1 MIKIQN
7 IYYMLAYAFQILKSD
22 AYSFCET
29 EEFENAADLLAAILE
44 KGISI
49 QIKKHGLIRD
59 YVESTEA
66 SNYIK
71 GKFDVSES
79 IKNQTIINRQLV
91 CSFDN
96 FSLDC
101 YANRILKTT
110 MQLLIKSDIK
120 SQRKKSLRKL
130 LLYFK
135 DVQSLDIKNIKKINW
150 NMKFNKNN
158 QSYQMLISICYIV
171 LNGLIQTTTEGST
184 KLLNFL
190 DEQSMSRLYEKFIL
204 EYYKKHYPE
213 LKPAAAY
220 VNWALDDGVDNL
232 LPIMKT
238 DITLTCGNNVLII
251 DAKYYSN
258 TTQLRFDKHTIHSN
272 NLYQIFTYV
281 KNKACSGN
289 NVSGMLLYART
300 DELIQPESSYVMS
313 GNRIDVRTL
322 DLDCDFEVIRRQ
334 LDGIVEEFFNNRGDF
349 NV

>member
-1 MIKIQN
+1 
-7 IYYMLAYAFQILKSD
+7 MLAYAFQVLKID

-29 EEFENAADLLAAILE
+29 EEFKNAADLLAAILE
-44 KGISI
+44 KGVTL
-49 QIKKHGLIRD
+49 QIKKRGLRRD
-59 YVESTEA
+59 YIESTEV

-71 GKFDVSES
+71 GKIDISES
-79 IKNQTIINRQLV
+79 LKNQTIINRQLV
-91 CSFDN
+91 CKFDN
-96 FSLDC
+96 FSLDG

-110 MQLLIKSDIK
+110 IQLLIKSDIK
-120 SQRKKSLRKL
+120 SHRKKSLRNL

-135 DVQSLDIKNIKKINW
+135 DVQSLDFKSVKRINW

-158 QSYQMLISICYIV
+158 QSYQMLISICYLV

-184 KLLNFL
+184 KLLNFI

-213 LKPAAAY
+213 LKPSASY
-220 VNWALDDGVDNL
+220 INWALDDGMDNL
-232 LPIMKT
+232 LPIMKS
-238 DITLTCGNNVLII
+238 DITLTFGDDILII
-251 DAKYYSN
+251 DAKYYSY
-258 TTQLRFDKHTIHSN
+258 TTQIMFDKHTIHSN

-281 KNKACSGN
+281 KNKACNGK

-322 DLDCDFEVIRRQ
+322 NLDCDFEVIRRQ
-334 LDGIVEEFFNNRGDF
+334 LDGIVEKFFNNLKTE
-349 NV
+349 

>member
-71 GKFDVSES
+71 GKVDVSES
-79 IKNQTIINRQLV
+79 IKNQIIINRQLV

-101 YANRILKTT
+101 YASRILKTT

-135 DVQSLDIKNIKKINW
+135 DIRSLDIKNIKKINW

-251 DAKYYSN
+251 DAKYYSY
-258 TTQLRFDKHTIHSN
+258 TTQQRFDKHTIHSN

-334 LDGIVEEFFNNRGDF
+334 LNGIVEEFFNNRGDF
-349 NV
+349 SV

>member
-1 MIKIQN
+1 
-7 IYYMLAYAFQILKSD
+7 
-22 AYSFCET
+22 
-29 EEFENAADLLAAILE
+29 
-44 KGISI
+44 
-49 QIKKHGLIRD
+49 
-59 YVESTEA
+59 
-66 SNYIK
+66 
-71 GKFDVSES
+71 
-79 IKNQTIINRQLV
+79 
-91 CSFDN
+91 
-96 FSLDC
+96 
-101 YANRILKTT
+101 
-110 MQLLIKSDIK
+110 
-120 SQRKKSLRKL
+120 
-130 LLYFK
+130 
-135 DVQSLDIKNIKKINW
+135 
-150 NMKFNKNN
+150 
-158 QSYQMLISICYIV
+158 MLISICYLV

-204 EYYKKHYPE
+204 EYYKKHYSE

-251 DAKYYSN
+251 DAKYYN
-258 TTQLRFDKHTIHSN
+258 HTTQQRFDKHTIHSN

-334 LDGIVEEFFNNRGDF
+334 LNGIVEEFFDNRGDLS
-349 NV
+349 V

>member
-22 AYSFCET
+22 AYSFCKT

-49 QIKKHGLIRD
+49 QIKKRGLKRD
-59 YVESTEA
+59 YIESTET

-71 GKFDVSES
+71 GKIDVSES
-79 IKNQTIINRQLV
+79 IKNKSFINHQLV

-96 FSLDC
+96 FSIDC

-110 MQLLIKSDIK
+110 IQILIKSDIK
-120 SQRKKSLRKL
+120 SFRKKSFRNL

-135 DVQSLDIKNIKKINW
+135 DVKSLDIKRIKNINW

-158 QSYQMLISICYIV
+158 QSYQMLISICYLV
-171 LNGLIQTTTEGST
+171 LNGLIQTTTDGST

-204 EYYKKHYPE
+204 EYYRKHYPK
-213 LKPAAAY
+213 LKPSASY
-220 VNWALDDGVDNL
+220 INWDLDDGLDNL

-238 DITLTCGNNVLII
+238 DITLTSGNEVLII
-251 DAKYYSN
+251 DAKYYSY
-258 TTQLRFDKHTIHSN
+258 TTQVRFDKHTIHSN

-281 KNKACSGN
+281 KNKASCGK

-322 DLDCDFEVIRRQ
+322 DLDCDFEVIRSQ
-334 LDGIVEEFFNNRGDF
+334 LNGIVEEFFNTRGDLS
-349 NV
+349 V